1 MDRLNKFLSYRD
13 KSYSDIHV
21 VNGVDTDRIESLLYD
36 FDWNKLSNGLATEIF
51 HGDLQFDNVIYSD
64 DNKFYLLDWR
74 QDFAGQIIGDVY
86 YDLSKMYGGILM
98 SYKLMKD
105 SSNFSCYVD
114 DEMVTY
120 DYKSE
125 SKLDQFKLVYE
136 KWIVDSGYNLDKVKT
151 ITSLIFLNMSPLH
164 EKEFG
169 DLLFFKSKQM
179 LQELND

>member
-51 HGDLQFDNVIYSD
+51 HGDLQFDNIIY
-64 DNKFYLLDWR
+64 NGEFYLLDWR
-74 QDFAGQIIGDVY
+74 QDFAGKDIGDVY

-125 SKLDQFKLVYE
+125 SKLNKFKLVYE
-136 KWIVDSGYNLDKVKT
+136 KWIVDSGYNLNKVKT
-151 ITSLIFLNMSPLH
+151 ITSLIFLNMAPLH

>member
-1 MDRLNKFLSYRD
+1 M
-13 KSYSDIHV
+13 
-21 VNGVDTDRIESLLYD
+21 
-36 FDWNKLSNGLATEIF
+36 
-51 HGDLQFDNVIYSD
+51 
-64 DNKFYLLDWR
+64 DWR
-74 QDFAGQIIGDVY
+74 QDFAGKDIGDVY

-114 DEMVTY
+114 NEMVTC

-125 SKLDQFKLVYE
+125 SKLERFKLVYE
-136 KWIVDSGYNLDKVKT
+136 KWIVDSGYNLNKVKT
-151 ITSLIFLNMSPLH
+151 ITSLIFLNMSPLP

>member
-1 MDRLNKFLSYRD
+1 MLQ
-13 KSYSDIHV
+13 
-21 VNGVDTDRIESLLYD
+21 D
-36 FDWNKLSNGLATEIF
+36 FKWNIICDGIATEVF
-51 HGDLQFDNVIYSD
+51 HGDLQFDNVIYTPD
-64 DNKFYLLDWR
+64 REFYLLDWR

-105 SSNFSCYVD
+105 SNNFSCYVD

-125 SKLDQFKLVYE
+125 SKLNEFKLVYE
-136 KWIVDSGYNLDKVKT
+136 KWIIDNGYNLNKVKN
-151 ITSLIFLNMSPLH
+151 ITSLIFLNMAPLH

-169 DLLFFKSKQM
+169 DLLFFKSKEM
-179 LQELND
+179 IQEVNG

>member
-1 MDRLNKFLSYRD
+1 
-13 KSYSDIHV
+13 
-21 VNGVDTDRIESLLYD
+21 
-36 FDWNKLSNGLATEIF
+36 
-51 HGDLQFDNVIYSD
+51 
-64 DNKFYLLDWR
+64 
-74 QDFAGQIIGDVY
+74 
-86 YDLSKMYGGILM
+86 M

-114 DEMVTY
+114 EEMVTY

-125 SKLDQFKLVYE
+125 SKLDEFKVVYE
-136 KWIVDSGYNLDKVKT
+136 KWIVDNGYDLDKVKT
-151 ITSLIFLNMSPLH
+151 ITSLIFLNMAPLH

>member
-1 MDRLNKFLSYRD
+1 
-13 KSYSDIHV
+13 
-21 VNGVDTDRIESLLYD
+21 
-36 FDWNKLSNGLATEIF
+36 
-51 HGDLQFDNVIYSD
+51 
-64 DNKFYLLDWR
+64 
-74 QDFAGQIIGDVY
+74 
-86 YDLSKMYGGILM
+86 MYGGILM

-120 DYKSE
+120 DYKFE
-125 SKLDQFKLVYE
+125 SKLNEFKLVYE
-136 KWIVDSGYNLDKVKT
+136 KWIVDNGYNLNKVKN
-151 ITSLIFLNMSPLH
+151 ITSLIFLNMAPLH

>member
-1 MDRLNKFLSYRD
+1 MDKFLSDRD
-13 KSYSDIHV
+13 ESYLGGHI
-21 VNGVDTDRIESLLYD
+21 VNGVETQTIESLLYN
-36 FDWNKLSNGLATEIF
+36 FDWDSLSDGIPTKLF
-51 HGDLQFDNVIYSD
+51 HGDLQFDNVIYTPD
-64 DNKFYLLDWR
+64 REFYLLDWR
-74 QDFAGQIIGDVY
+74 QDFAGQTIGDVY

-120 DYKSE
+120 DYKFE
-125 SKLDQFKLVYE
+125 SKLNEFKLVYE
-136 KWIVDSGYNLDKVKT
+136 KWIVDNGYNLNKVKN
-151 ITSLIFLNMSPLH
+151 ITSLIFLNMAPLH